1 MGLDHLGDGAV
12 LYARTVAPALGAAE
26 WLELGAAIAATCER
40 LRVQGRIARHGSTLI
55 AQGHG
60 LLIAWEEDA
69 ALSGCSRDTIARA
82 LASCPGGAARILEA
96 PPLLVEAA
104 DGPRAL
110 DREGARALIRAGAL
124 GASSAWYDLRLP
136 TLGEWRRLGRTTL
149 ASSDVGRRLLAG
161 AGANSAN
168 SDVER

>member
-1 MGLDHLGDGAV
+1 MGLDDLGDDAV
-12 LYARTVAPALGAAE
+12 LYARTAAPALGAAE
-26 WLELGAAIAATCER
+26 WSELAGAIAATCER
-40 LRVQGRIARHGSTLI
+40 LRVQGRIASHGCALI

-60 LLIAWEEDA
+60 LLIAWQEDA

-96 PPLLVEAA
+96 PPLLVEDA

-110 DREGARALIRAGAL
+110 DREGARALLRAGAL
-124 GASSAWYDLRLP
+124 GASSTWYDLRLP

-149 ASSDVGRRLLAG
+149 AQSEVGRRLLAG
-161 AGANSAN
+161 AAANAAKSN
-168 SDVER
+168 VER